1 MIMIIVN
8 NLNGNKVTKITN
20 KENGKHL
27 NIKSN

>member
-1 MIMIIVN
+1 MIMIIFN

-20 KENGKHL
+20 KENGKNL